1 MGGIKENIK
10 LAKGLECDMYKRTNP
25 LIMTLPF
32 VNPCNLP
39 TLVELPFRSSFHPST
54 VTFNPS
60 QVPHHHPIQVT
71 PHVTYFG
78 ITHQHHPPSP
88 CDFFSMLAHPPCPPT
103 NCHYR
108 PFHFKASTSS
118 FVAHMFCPPFHIV
131 PTTPHCF
138 STHTLL
144 KPFTTI
150 ILLLDLI
157 NQKQL
162 LQVVLEHAIHLQV
175 CALPDLEGIPSTLVE
190 KTTRLLV
197 LGKLGC
203 RN

>member
-1 MGGIKENIK
+1 
-10 LAKGLECDMYKRTNP
+10 
-25 LIMTLPF
+25 
-32 VNPCNLP
+32 
-39 TLVELPFRSSFHPST
+39 
-54 VTFNPS
+54 
-60 QVPHHHPIQVT
+60 
-71 PHVTYFG
+71 
-78 ITHQHHPPSP
+78 
-88 CDFFSMLAHPPCPPT
+88 
-103 NCHYR
+103 
-108 PFHFKASTSS
+108 
-118 FVAHMFCPPFHIV
+118 
-131 PTTPHCF
+131 
-138 STHTLL
+138 LL